1 MIQDRQTNGNE
12 QSTQTR
18 RQHASRINLEN
29 NTQIDK
35 SNPIKTKK
43 IVVPKFKE
51 DKESYLKLIDYK
63 KKAMDKLMKEHLSF
77 VRNKV
82 IEEKDIAMY
91 EICDDDM
98 EFLKDLFPTELEL
111 LTTPKEMIDST
122 VVRKMEAVISFLE
135 KSNDLTELYKKY
147 IDTTFTKEVLD
158 KVIEYWKKKCRIV
171 KRPLLRK
178 NWKIINTNQLYGE
191 VDVNKLAF
199 KNREKKKRPQR
210 NANKVSDEE
219 NLNFL
224 QKLKKE
230 KEIAL
235 YVCSL
240 ILHREKL
247 KLDNLTLLPIG
258 QSESEKS
265 TKMSARIDKHLR
277 SSKRLVI
284 EVDNLINEYNPPVIS
299 EPEPAPVIQPVK
311 PQIINNDYSYFTASL
326 IADMHQ
332 QNFKFDDFRSDN
344 IQTILNEKIRKIN
357 KKQNQV
363 SSNSKEKKIDLTK
376 KINLSES
383 FDYKKQRIIKR
394 PSITNPTSFFIDKVK
409 SDKNND
415 EDSFYLPNNFTFE
428 PLVKRDYLAF
438 QSEFSHCNLLS
449 DYASNPY
456 VYCGKS
462 NFNNTSKIL
471 EKIKLARYNQLI
483 KPLSSF
489 QEETV
494 YNFKDLNH
502 DVEMLANAYL
512 DKIKIGENF
521 KNFMR
526 SAKK

>member
-1 MIQDRQTNGNE
+1 
-12 QSTQTR
+12 
-18 RQHASRINLEN
+18 
-29 NTQIDK
+29 
-35 SNPIKTKK
+35 
-43 IVVPKFKE
+43 
-51 DKESYLKLIDYK
+51 
-63 KKAMDKLMKEHLSF
+63 
-77 VRNKV
+77 
-82 IEEKDIAMY
+82 
-91 EICDDDM
+91 
-98 EFLKDLFPTELEL
+98 
-111 LTTPKEMIDST
+111 
-122 VVRKMEAVISFLE
+122 
-135 KSNDLTELYKKY
+135 
-147 IDTTFTKEVLD
+147 
-158 KVIEYWKKKCRIV
+158 
-171 KRPLLRK
+171 
-178 NWKIINTNQLYGE
+178 
-191 VDVNKLAF
+191 
-199 KNREKKKRPQR
+199 
-210 NANKVSDEE
+210 
-219 NLNFL
+219 
-224 QKLKKE
+224 
-230 KEIAL
+230 
-235 YVCSL
+235 
-240 ILHREKL
+240 
-247 KLDNLTLLPIG
+247 
-258 QSESEKS
+258 
-265 TKMSARIDKHLR
+265 
-277 SSKRLVI
+277 
-284 EVDNLINEYNPPVIS
+284 
-299 EPEPAPVIQPVK
+299 
-311 PQIINNDYSYFTASL
+311 
-326 IADMHQ
+326 MHQ